1 MRKIENLFP
10 TPIMFDT
17 LSRNLTDDEI
27 SYFNSLE
34 IMDNN
39 LNRRS
44 ENSYILDSL
53 ELLNL
58 KKFIEDAVNFYFL
71 EMHRPPAGTEI
82 YITQSWLNISDIG
95 EQHHIHNHPN
105 SFISGT
111 FYISADKEIDSI
123 YFSKIDFSP
132 IRIIPTSYNFYNS
145 PAWFYPVG
153 SGDLILFPSILHHY
167 VGVVKESLKRKERLS
182 LSFNTF
188 LKGAVGS
195 KELLSE
201 ILL

>member
-1 MRKIENLFP
+1 MRKIEGLFP
-10 TPIMFDT
+10 IPIMFDT
-17 LSRNLTDDEI
+17 LSRNFTADEV
-27 SYFNSLE
+27 SYFSSLE
-34 IMDNN
+34 TTDNN

-44 ENSYILDSL
+44 ANSYVLNSS
-53 ELLNL
+53 ELSNL
-58 KKFIEDAVNFYFL
+58 KTFIEDALNFYFL
-71 EMHRPPAGTEI
+71 EMYKPPSDTEI

-123 YFSKIDFSP
+123 YFSKTDFSP

-153 SGDLILFPSILHHY
+153 GGDLILFPSTLHHY
-167 VGVVKESLKRKERLS
+167 VGVVKESLNRKERIS

-188 LKGAVGS
+188 LKGTVGS
-195 KELLSE
+195 KDLLSE
-201 ILL
+201 IKL